1 MDLRIVKT
9 RKSIRS
15 AFLEL
20 RKTNA
25 VDEIR
30 VNRLCEMAMIN
41 KTTFYKHYQDIY
53 ALAEEVEEETVLL
66 IMNSFQNINDL
77 YADPEK
83 FMTGLYATFVPH
95 KAEINTLF
103 SGRMNVLL
111 DIVERHLVVHYPAI
125 GMTPQKAILLTFLIT
140 GASHVLM
147 EAKYEETI
155 MLNTLTGIARQII
168 QTMQESA

>member
-53 ALAEEVEEETVLL
+53 ALAEEVEE
-66 IMNSFQNINDL
+66 
-77 YADPEK
+77 
-83 FMTGLYATFVPH
+83 
-95 KAEINTLF
+95 
-103 SGRMNVLL
+103 
-111 DIVERHLVVHYPAI
+111 
-125 GMTPQKAILLTFLIT
+125 
-140 GASHVLM
+140 
-147 EAKYEETI
+147 
-155 MLNTLTGIARQII
+155 
-168 QTMQESA
+168 